1 MHTVPLVLCTH
12 CSSGHPLSLF
22 LWSSVPIVPVVLC
35 AHCSFGL
42 LYPLFHWSSVP
53 PVLCSFGPLSPMFL
67 WSSVPIVPLVLCTR
81 CSSGPLYPLFL
92 WSSGP
97 LYPLFLWSSVP
108 TVPLV
113 LCTLCSSGLLYPLS
127 FPFCYIYISNI
138 SYFKARYMKDFPKCI
153 ICVLMKFAA
162 EAHFENINKM
172 STMMQSYVF
181 LVFFLFPLLLLV
193 H

>member
-35 AHCSFGL
+35 AHCS
-42 LYPLFHWSSVP
+42 S
-53 PVLCSFGPLSPMFL
+53 GPLCALFL
-67 WSSVPIVPLVLCTR
+67 WSSVPTVPLVLCASCPLFLWSSEPYVPLVLCTHCSSGPLVLCTH

-92 WSSGP
+92 WSSI
-97 LYPLFLWSSVP
+97 P